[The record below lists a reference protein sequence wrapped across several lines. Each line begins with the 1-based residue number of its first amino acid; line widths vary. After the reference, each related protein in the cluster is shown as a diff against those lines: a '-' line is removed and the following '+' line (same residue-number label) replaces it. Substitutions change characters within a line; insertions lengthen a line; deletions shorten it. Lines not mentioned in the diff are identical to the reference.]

1 MGLRLK
7 FNLAMLVALLLGLG
21 LSAAYSYVVL
31 RDNARHEV
39 LQEAAIMMAQADVI
53 SRYTDREIAPLLA
66 EQSQLHFTPQSIPF
80 WAAQTNFRALQAQF
94 PDYSFREPASNPTN
108 PADRPTQAQADIID
122 VFAHDPNL
130 TEFINQR
137 QGATGPILQ
146 YSRPIRVTD
155 QTCLGCHSSPSV
167 APRAMIATYG
177 SVNGF
182 GWKIGDMVGAQIVS
196 VPQRVAFDRANRT
209 FLVSL
214 VGLCAAFA
222 FTAVILNLLL
232 HFAIL
237 RPVRRMA
244 ATADAVSLG
253 ERDAPEIEV
262 KGRDEIAAL
271 SVSFNRMRRSLEH
284 AMNLLS

>member
-7 FNLAMLVALLLGLG
+7 FNLVMLVALLFGLA
-21 LSAAYSYVVL
+21 LSAGYSYLVL
-31 RDNARHEV
+31 RDDARREV
-39 LQEAAIMMAQADVI
+39 LGEAAIMMAQAEVI

-66 EQSQLHFTPQSIPF
+66 EQSRSHFTPQSIPF
-80 WAAQTNFRALQAQF
+80 WAAQTNFRALQARF

-122 VFAHDPNL
+122 VFRGDPGL
-130 TEFINQR
+130 TEFINLR
-137 QGATGPILQ
+137 QGATGPVLQ

-155 QTCLGCHSSPSV
+155 KSCLECHSTPAE
-167 APRAMIATYG
+167 APHAMIETYG
-177 SVNGF
+177 SANGF
-182 GWKIGDMVGAQIVS
+182 GWKLGDLVGAQIVS
-196 VPQRVAFDRANRT
+196 VPERVALERANHA

-222 FTAVILNLLL
+222 LTAAVLNVLL
-232 HFAIL
+232 HVAIL
-237 RPVRRMA
+237 RPMRRIA

-253 ERDAPEIEV
+253 QHDAPEIEV

-271 SVSFNRMRRSLEH
+271 TLSFNRMRRSLEH
-284 AMNLLS
+284 AMTLLS